1 MKVLIYRVLSFAL
14 PVGIAI
20 LILGYVISS
29 RTPPQQADPGERSRS
44 VRVVTI
50 EPVSFVPSVVGYG
63 SVEPVR
69 TWDAVAEVPG
79 RIVHVHPS
87 LRVGAVLSTD
97 TPIIQIAKADYELN
111 VQEAESNL
119 KAAKAEL
126 DELGVRKV
134 NAELSLALE
143 QRSLGI
149 KQDDVTRQE
158 DLLRRGVTSQS
169 TVDAVQR
176 DFLQQQVKVQEIENS
191 LRLFPAQIETQR
203 SQVSVAEARLA
214 TAKLDLERTSIRM
227 PFRGRV
233 ASKEVE
239 TTQFVAAGT
248 VMASAGDISAAEI
261 QAQVPQDQF
270 ARFVSLA
277 IPPDFLARFGEDR
290 EPGSSLGEL
299 GWTASVALASSRVD
313 VRWPAQ
319 VRRTSDTIDATSRA
333 VGVIVTVDKPYEGVR
348 PGVRPPLVKGMFVR
362 VTLQGK
368 PQEGALV
375 VPRGAVHD
383 GRVFVANAEDRLEI
397 RTVGVRAFQGADALI
412 SGGLEFGERVVI
424 SDLSPAIEGMLLET
438 IDVAD
443 ETGAGIVSPVTSE

>member
-1 MKVLIYRVLSFAL
+1 MKVIIYRILSFAL

-20 LILGYVISS
+20 LLLGYVISS
-29 RTPPQQADPGERSRS
+29 REPPKQVDPGERSRS

-50 EPVSFVPSVVGYG
+50 EPSSFVPSVVGYG

-79 RIVHVHPS
+79 RIVHVHPG
-87 LRVGAVLSTD
+87 LQVGSVLPTD
-97 TPIIQIAKADYELN
+97 TPIIQIAKADYELA

-134 NAELSLALE
+134 NAELSLELE

-149 KQDDVTRQE
+149 KQADVTRQE
-158 DLLRRGVTSQS
+158 GLLQRGVTSQS

-203 SQVSVAEARLA
+203 SQVAVAEARLA
-214 TAKLDLERTSIRM
+214 TAKLDLDRTSIRM
-227 PFRGRV
+227 PFRGRI

-239 TTQFVAAGT
+239 TTQFVTAGK

-270 ARFVSLA
+270 ARFVALA
-277 IPPDFLARFGEDR
+277 IPEGFRANFGEGSA
-290 EPGSSLGEL
+290 PGSALGEL
-299 GWTASVALASSRVD
+299 GWTAKVALASSQID
-313 VRWPAQ
+313 FRWPAQ

-333 VGVIVTVDKPYEGVR
+333 VGVIVNVDEPYRDVR
-348 PGVRPPLVKGMFVR
+348 PGVQPPLVKGMFVR
-362 VTLQGK
+362 VELQGK

-375 VPRGAVHD
+375 IPRAAVHD

-397 RTVGVRAFQGADALI
+397 RQVGVRAFQGADALI
-412 SGGLEFGERVVI
+412 AGGLEFGERVVV
-424 SDLSPAIEGMLLET
+424 SDLSPAIEGMLLDT
-438 IDVAD
+438 IELAA
-443 ETGAGIVSPVTSE
+443 EPGTEAASPVTSE